1 MYGFEEHKGMTN
13 VTVLTRAGFELDF
26 WLDVESAT
34 AEEEERHQ
42 AERTDE
48 QQQPR

>member
-1 MYGFEEHKGMTN
+1 LYEDEKHYGMAN
-13 VTVLTRAGFELDF
+13 VKVLTCAGFDLHF
-26 WLDVESAT
+26 WVDVESAA

-48 QQQPR
+48 QQ

>member
-1 MYGFEEHKGMTN
+1 LYVFKENNGLTN
-13 VTVLTRAGFELDF
+13 VKVLTRAGFELDF
-26 WLDVESAT
+26 WLDIEPAT